1 VLETHLPV
9 VVSAAALL
17 SLERLFY
24 IGIVH
29 APGRFRAW
37 FAEVLTVT
45 DPVSAVERLFC
56 GFKAIQVLVFA
67 WWCYAFGGGWEP
79 ARVTAATVVGLVAMA
94 AGQALNA
101 SVFYRLGRIGAF
113 YGAQFGREVPWSRA
127 FPFSVFKHPQYV
139 GTVTSI
145 WGFFLVAR
153 FPAPDWWMLPAL
165 ETVYYTLGARLEQV
179 ARSATMAWVSDNT
192 SDHRRTDAGIPS

>member
-1 VLETHLPV
+1 VLETHAPV
-9 VVSAAALL
+9 VVAAAVLL

-29 APGRFRAW
+29 TPGRFRAW

-45 DPVSAVERLFC
+45 DPVAAVERLFY
-56 GFKAIQVLVFA
+56 GFKVLQVLVFA
-67 WWCYAFGGGWEP
+67 SWCYAFGGGWEP
-79 ARVTAATVVGLVAMA
+79 ARVNAATVVGLVAMA
-94 AGQALNA
+94 AGQGLNA

-153 FPAPDWWMLPAL
+153 FPAADWWMLPAL